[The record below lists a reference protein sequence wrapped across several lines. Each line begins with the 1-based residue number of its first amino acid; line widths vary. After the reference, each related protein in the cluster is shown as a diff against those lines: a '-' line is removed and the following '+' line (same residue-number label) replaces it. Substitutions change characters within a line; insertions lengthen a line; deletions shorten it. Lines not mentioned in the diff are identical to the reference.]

1 MNNLAQKL
9 ALRYGG
15 TVAQPQELETYIS
28 SEYRVLFV
36 LNLDDP
42 KANYRLLSAHDLN
55 SLSKSTR
62 EMCELTQES
71 PFKHMR
77 LVVYKDENGSTN
89 FKLLHGMAS
98 CLVEEMDFLC
108 RQPDLDF

>member
-15 TVAQPQELETYIS
+15 TVAQPQELEAYMS
-28 SEYRVLFV
+28 SDYNVLFV
-36 LNLDDP
+36 IILDDP

-55 SLSKSTR
+55 CLSKAAR
-62 EMCELTQES
+62 ETCKLTQES

-77 LVVYKDENGSTN
+77 LVAYKNENGSVN

-98 CLVEEMDFLC
+98 RLVEEMDFLC
-108 RQPDLDF
+108 RQQDFD

>member
-1 MNNLAQKL
+1 MNNIAQIL

-15 TVAQPQELETYIS
+15 TVAQPQELETYMS
-28 SEYRVLFV
+28 PDYNVLFV
-36 LNLDDP
+36 INLDNP
-42 KANYRLLSAHDLN
+42 KANYHLLSAHDLN
-55 SLSKSTR
+55 SMSKATR

-77 LVVYKDENGSTN
+77 LVVYKDIEGSVN

-98 CLVEEMDFLC
+98 CLIEEMDTLC
-108 RQPDLDF
+108 RQLDFSF

>member
-15 TVAQPQELETYIS
+15 TVAQPQELETYMS
-28 SEYRVLFV
+28 LDYHVLFV
-36 LNLDDP
+36 INLDDP

-55 SLSKSTR
+55 SMSKATR

-77 LVVYKDENGSTN
+77 LVVYKDETGSVN

-98 CLVEEMDFLC
+98 CLIEEMDTLC
-108 RQPDLDF
+108 HQLDSSF